1 MYWNHLNSC
10 KVCEIR
16 FTHSQVSEKPAEP
29 GAEEPADAPKET
41 PDVSW
46 GSDLGML
53 GCAIVVD
60 CTFGSYRVPR

>member
-1 MYWNHLNSC
+1 MKSYIHFHHP
-10 KVCEIR
+10 KPFE
-16 FTHSQVSEKPAEP
+16 VSEKPAEP
-29 GAEEPADAPKET
+29 GAEEATDAPKEA

-53 GCAIVVD
+53 GCAIVAD